1 MLVAWT
7 ISETASQSL
16 KGIPTVSDLSFFNWS
31 IFTFLIIG
39 GSLVYAGG
47 CTLNDAFDK
56 KYDEKYNPLR
66 PIPKGSI
73 KLNEVWILGITEL
86 VIGST
91 SLILGAGCSPIW
103 VCALVFAVII
113 YDIVHKK
120 WIGGIFVM
128 GSCRLFLW
136 LSAATAS
143 GSTDI
148 SPQTWIWGIVLTS
161 YIVGISFFARG
172 EAKGEKSTNHY
183 SILLLFGSPMIALA
197 ALIYWNQL
205 DPVRVFLANIVGLL
219 TGWIA
224 FSSVLIVKQHKKGSI
239 GIGVSRLLAGICA
252 VDATAVCFYSP
263 ILTAPSLCCLSLAV
277 LLQKKFAAT

>member
-7 ISETASQSL
+7 INETASLSL
-16 KGIPTVSDLSFFNWS
+16 KEIPTLSELSFFNWS
-31 IFTFLIIG
+31 IFAFLILG

-47 CTLNDAFDK
+47 CTLNDAFDQ
-56 KYDEKYNPLR
+56 KYDEQYNPQR
-66 PIPKGSI
+66 PIPSGSI
-73 KLNEVWILGITEL
+73 RPNQVWILGISEL
-86 VIGST
+86 IIGGT
-91 SLILGAGCSPIW
+91 SLIWGAGCSPIW
-103 VCALVFAVII
+103 VFALVFAIII

-120 WIGGIFVM
+120 WIGGIFIM

-143 GSTDI
+143 GSLNI
-148 SPQTWIWGIVLTS
+148 APQTWMWGIVLTL
-161 YIVGISFFARG
+161 YIIGISFFARG
-172 EAKGEKSTNHY
+172 ESKGGKSTNHY

-197 ALIYWNQL
+197 ALVYWNQL

-219 TGWIA
+219 IGWIA
-224 FSSVLIVKQHKKGSI
+224 FSSVLIVKEHKKGAI
-239 GIGVSRLLAGICA
+239 GTGVSRLLAGICA

-263 ILTAPSLCCLSLAV
+263 ILIAPVLCCLSLAV